1 MVEKEEAQCSA
12 EEVSHQ
18 GRHAQAFLMSV
29 MVIAI
34 FCLAYVLYWTRR
46 RSLNQLRRYVRVRM
60 VDEVTPVVYRV
71 MDLECHEMQARG
83 EIDQL
88 QRQAAEARGDLDIL
102 FRTVRHASPH
112 PDEPSQQRRRL
123 HDSRPPQ
130 AEPDGER
137 PSQMDSPEP
146 ASEGETTSQEENEID
161 RLVEL
166 ARRSRSRDDD
176 LRPDRALHAGAA
188 GSGDRAL
195 HAGTGDGGGDG
206 LPEEEGEQ
214 EEMMEE
220 DDEFAAFPHGNT
232 SDDEFEQRHET
243 ERRRQEMNFR
253 IHYMLIQANNLGVE
267 LHTAGQRYSQGRIPF
282 GRIEQLYA
290 EHAPFFPLPS
300 MDPEVEDITVG
311 YFRNE
316 YFYVLRIGNEQPL
329 NFRSLE
335 GLHGYRCH
343 YIIAEQD
350 ARLSP
355 DERRDRLYNQLQHYQ
370 RL

>member
-1 MVEKEEAQCSA
+1 
-12 EEVSHQ
+12 
-18 GRHAQAFLMSV
+18 
-29 MVIAI
+29 
-34 FCLAYVLYWTRR
+34 
-46 RSLNQLRRYVRVRM
+46 M

-137 PSQMDSPEP
+137 PSQMDLPEP

-176 LRPDRALHAGAA
+176 LRPDRALRAGAA

-316 YFYVLRIGNEQPL
+316 YFYVLRIGNEPPL